1 MTPEYSVMI
10 PSRRPNLANQCK
22 STMPF
27 IQNVLIVD
35 SKETPSFSRVLNS
48 CVQKSPTEIII
59 VCNDIVRPHTIHFD
73 KMLNYIHRGYGIV
86 FMCVN
91 YFFGFKKDFIRDIGF
106 FDERY
111 IGDYCE
117 GLDLEFRC
125 KEADIAF
132 FRSEEAPFVKLMYNK
147 NDQTHLNKKW
157 DYRYPKLGSNRTI
170 PEYVTRKLKE
180 EDYSYEI
187 MGLHQESKFLKYQN
201 SAVL

>member
-1 MTPEYSVMI
+1 MIPEYSVMI

-22 STMPF
+22 GTMPF
-27 IQNVLIVD
+27 IVNVLIVD
-35 SKETPSFSRVLNS
+35 SKETPSFSKVLNS

-59 VCNDIVRPHTIHFD
+59 ICNDIVRPHTIHFD
-73 KMLNYIHRGYGIV
+73 KMLNYIHRGYGVV
-86 FMCVN
+86 FMCNN
-91 YFFGFKKDFIRDIGF
+91 YFFGFKKDFVRDIGF

-132 FRSEEAPFVKLMYNK
+132 FRSEEAPYVKLMYNK
-147 NDQTHLNKKW
+147 NEAIHLNNKW
-157 DYRYPKLGSNRTI
+157 DYRYPSTGSNRLI
-170 PEYVTRKLKE
+170 PEHVTRKLKE

-187 MGLHQESKFLKYQN
+187 MGLHQETKFLKYNQ